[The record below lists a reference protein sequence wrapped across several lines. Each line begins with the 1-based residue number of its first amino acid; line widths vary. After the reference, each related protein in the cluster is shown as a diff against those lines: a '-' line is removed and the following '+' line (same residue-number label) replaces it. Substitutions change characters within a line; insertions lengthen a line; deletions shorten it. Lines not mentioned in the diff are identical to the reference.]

1 MTSTS
6 SVQIPKGAVIWL
18 LLATAASLVLHA
30 SHLPL
35 GFWGLALVVAG
46 WRWMVHLGR
55 ASYPGRLLKA
65 AAVMMTTAVVII
77 TFDRSVSLESAN
89 AFLIA
94 ACVLKLL
101 EMKTMRDAQIVVY
114 MAFLL
119 LATGFLF
126 QQDIGSALWGIVSA
140 GIITSAMIS
149 VQQNP
154 YAESTTSMRTNAAM
168 ASRILLLSLPMMLML
183 YFLFPRLG
191 PLWSVGLQ
199 SNQARTGMTDVMAP
213 ADIAQLS
220 QSSELAFRVSFAD
233 QLPSRSDLYWRGLTL
248 DHYDGR
254 RWQVA
259 NAPTHIDW
267 APSTRP
273 DVPQAARSV
282 IDYDIIQEP
291 TDQPWL
297 FALRGVQAIENNT
310 GRTADDR
317 LVARRPLH
325 QRQRY
330 RVQSWPDAILDGS
343 GLTVAVRQQQLQLPS
358 EGNPQAR
365 AWAQSLRRTLHDDRR
380 IVAAILSNFADQP
393 FHYTLQPQTLGRDD
407 IDAFLFDTQRGFCA
421 HYAGAMVFVARA
433 AGIPARVVVGY
444 QGGEWN
450 AQEAYLTVRQFDA
463 HAWVEVW
470 FDEQGWQR
478 FDPTEQ
484 VAPDRIEYGLQ
495 RALAQ
500 EDSFLREQ
508 VFSVHRLQHVQW
520 LNRLRLQLDSI
531 NYYWHRWVL
540 SYDRQ
545 RQSQL
550 LQGWLGMKTYQDI
563 LYGLAM
569 GVIALF
575 LIASVWLLW
584 QQRPRYRN
592 RFSKAWIRLQTR
604 AQRFGVEVIQGETS
618 HHYLQRLAQAFP
630 ALRSEIAALSRTLEA
645 YLYRN
650 DDLNDPEQTRIVIR
664 QMQALRWR
672 LSARHRNNRD
682 QPHS

>member
-1 MTSTS
+1 MTTTS

-55 ASYPGRLLKA
+55 ASYPGKMVKA
-65 AAVMMTTAVVII
+65 TAVVLTTLAVIV
-77 TFDRSVSLESAN
+77 TFDRSISLESAS

-94 ACVLKLL
+94 ACLLKLL
-101 EMKTMRDAQIVVY
+101 EMRTVRDAQIVVY

-154 YAESTTSMRTNAAM
+154 YAESKTSMRTNAAL
-168 ASRILLLSLPMMLML
+168 AARILLLSLPMMLML

-199 SNQARTGMTDVMAP
+199 SSQAKTGMTDVMAP

-220 QSSELAFRVSFAD
+220 QSTELAFRVSFTD
-233 QLPSRSDLYWRGLTL
+233 QRPARSDLYWRGLTL

-259 NAPTHIDW
+259 NTSRQVDW
-267 APSTRP
+267 APSVKP
-273 DVPQAARSV
+273 DVAHARVQS
-282 IDYDIIQEP
+282 IGYDIIQEP

-297 FALRGVQAIENNT
+297 FALRGVQAVEANT

-317 LVARRPLH
+317 LIARRPLY

-330 RVQSWPDAILDGS
+330 HAQSWPQAILDGAE
-343 GLTVAVRQQQLQLPS
+343 LTAEARRQQLQLPLQ
-358 EGNPQAR
+358 GNPKAR
-365 AWAQSLRRTLHDDRR
+365 AWADQLRRSFVDDQR
-380 IVAAILSNFADQP
+380 IVAALMNTFAESS
-393 FHYTLQPQTLGRDD
+393 FHYTLQPQTLGQDD
-407 IDAFLFDTQRGFCA
+407 IDAFLFDTRRGFCA

-450 AQEAYLTVRQFDA
+450 EQEAYLTVRQFDA

-470 FDEQGWQR
+470 LPSQGWLR
-478 FDPTEQ
+478 FDPTAQ

-500 EDSFLREQ
+500 EDDFLREQ
-508 VFSVHRLQHVQW
+508 FFSVHRLQHVQW

-563 LYGLAM
+563 LYGLAI
-569 GVIALF
+569 GVALLF
-575 LIASVWLLW
+575 VFASSWLLW

-592 RFSKAWIRLQTR
+592 RFSKAWTRLQKR
-604 AQRFGVEVIQGETS
+604 AQRFGVAAVQGETS
-618 HHYLQRLAQAFP
+618 NHYLQRLAHAFP
-630 ALRSEIAALSRTLEA
+630 ALRSEIAALNRALEA

-650 DDLNDPEQTRIVIR
+650 DDLNDPEQTRVVIR

-672 LSARHRNNRD
+672 LSARHKSNHD

>member
-1 MTSTS
+1 MTAG
-6 SVQIPKGAVIWL
+6 QIPKGAVLWL
-18 LLATAASLVLHA
+18 LLSTLASLLLH
-30 SHLPL
+30 STHLPV
-35 GFWGLALVVAG
+35 GFWLLALVVG
-46 WRWMVHLGR
+46 VWRWLIHLGR
-55 ASYPGRLLKA
+55 VSYP
-65 AAVMMTTAVVII
+65 TTLIKVIAVVVTTVAVIV
-77 TFDRSVSLESAN
+77 TFDRSVSLESAS

-94 ACVLKLL
+94 ACLLKQL
-101 EMKTMRDAQIVVY
+101 EMRTVRDAQIVVY

-126 QQDIGSALWGIVSA
+126 QQDIGSALWGILTA
-140 GIITSAMIS
+140 GMITSAMIA

-154 YAESTTSMRTNAAM
+154 YTASLDSLRVNATLA
-168 ASRILLLSLPMMLML
+168 ARVLLLSLPIMLIL

-199 SNQARTGMTDVMAP
+199 SSQAKTGMTDMMAP

-220 QSSELAFRVSFAD
+220 QSSELAFRVSFD
-233 QLPSRSDLYWRGLTL
+233 QQQPSRSELYWRGLTL

-259 NAPTHIDW
+259 SATSTAAAVSW
-267 APSTRP
+267 APSEKP
-273 DVPQAARSV
+273 LGVF
-282 IDYDIIQEP
+282 IDDLPIVYDIIQEP
-291 TDQPWL
+291 TDQSWL
-297 FALRGVQAIENNT
+297 FSLQGVQAIEANT
-310 GRTADDR
+310 GRTLDDR
-317 LVARRPLH
+317 LLARRPVY

-330 RVQSWPDAILDGS
+330 RAQSWPQVRLDEA
-343 GLTVAVRQQQLQLPS
+343 GLSAAVRQQQLQLPAQ
-358 EGNPQAR
+358 GNPQAR
-365 AWAQSLRRTLHDDRR
+365 AWAQTLRHALTDDRE
-380 IVAAILSNFADQP
+380 IIATVMATFSDQP
-393 FHYTLQPQTLGRDD
+393 FHYTLQPQPLGQHD
-407 IDAFLFDTQRGFCA
+407 IDEFLFSTQRGFCA

-450 AQEAYLTVRQFDA
+450 AQEGYLSVRQFDA

-470 FDEQGWQR
+470 FPDRGWQR

-495 RALAQ
+495 RALGRD
-500 EDSFLREQ
+500 EGFLREQ
-508 VFSVHRLQHVQW
+508 PFSMHRLQHVAW
-520 LNRLRLQLDSI
+520 LNRIRLQLDSV

-545 RQSQL
+545 RQRQF

-569 GVIALF
+569 SVALVF
-575 LIASVWLLW
+575 VVGSAWLVW

-592 RFSKAWIRLQTR
+592 RYMRAWIRLQQR
-604 AQRFGVEVIQGETS
+604 AERYGVSSREGETVNQ
-618 HHYLQRLAQAFP
+618 YLQRLALAFP
-630 ALRSEIAALSRTLEA
+630 ALRSHITRLNHALED
-645 YLYRN
+645 YLYRTDAIHN
-650 DDLNDPEQTRIVIR
+650 PEQTRLIIR
-664 QMQALRWR
+664 QLVRLRWR
-672 LSARHRNNRD
+672 LSAKHKNSLD